1 MKSWD
6 PQIAAT
12 MPFANKQLRNRKTVQ
27 HDRTRPHVPMGD
39 QRFQQLMSE
48 LGAAFA
54 QVDDGE
60 GKRRQARERNYQHEL
75 WLTQRQ
81 ATLVEVIATM
91 RQHGLSVEDL
101 V

>member
-1 MKSWD
+1 MQFADKHVRSRK
-6 PQIAAT
+6 AA
-12 MPFANKQLRNRKTVQ
+12 PHNRAT
-27 HDRTRPHVPMGD
+27 PHVPMGD

-60 GKRRQARERNYQHEL
+60 EKRRQARERSQQHEL

-81 ATLVEVIATM
+81 AAIAEIMATM
-91 RQHGLSVEDL
+91 RQHDLSIDDL
-101 V
+101 I

>member
-1 MKSWD
+1 
-6 PQIAAT
+6 
-12 MPFANKQLRNRKTVQ
+12 MPFANKQLRNRNTVQ

-60 GKRRQARERNYQHEL
+60 GKRRQARERSYQHEL

-81 ATLVEVIATM
+81 ATIVEIIATM
-91 RQHGLSVEDL
+91 RQHGLSAEDL